1 MTVAPDDREL
11 RDDKG
16 QSCAKCGTH
25 FKYQYLYDDHLPC
38 RVEFA
43 ITVGGCSACGA
54 TLSEDHAARG
64 VTMCVGCVVRMLR
77 EAR

>member
-1 MTVAPDDREL
+1 VTAASDDREL

-16 QSCAKCGTH
+16 QLCVKRGTN

-38 RVEFA
+38 RVDRSTTA
-43 ITVGGCSACGA
+43 GGCSACGA

-64 VTMCVGCVVRMLR
+64 VTMCVVCVVRTLR